1 LTADEAQSAVAVP
14 PQACSRNHSQGMVKF
29 RLPCTRTA
37 MRAAIYY
44 RYGNHVEVPLVA
56 AKTGSPRL
64 VKIFIKFECLE
75 FDESSR

>member
-1 LTADEAQSAVAVP
+1 MFSQPFVGHGEISVAVNP
-14 PQACSRNHSQGMVKF
+14 H
-29 RLPCTRTA
+29 
-37 MRAAIYY
+37 
-44 RYGNHVEVPLVA
+44 GNHVEVPLVA